1 MVTTFASNQTFVF
14 AAYALTWAVVLG
26 YGFGLV
32 RASARARAT
41 FAAVV
46 ASGAERSR

>member
-1 MVTTFASNQTFVF
+1 MTTFASNQTFVI

-26 YGFGLV
+26 YALGLV

-41 FAAVV
+41 FAAVI
-46 ASGAERSR
+46 ASGAEGSR